1 MGIIIGIIVG
11 LLILLTHLIFAAL
24 MERITVQKGYE
35 NSHAFAL
42 VFFFGIMGCLYVVAL
57 PDQREAQQREDI
69 LTVLLTTT
77 QGDKE

>member
-42 VFFFGIMGCLYVVAL
+42 VLFFGIMGCLYVVAL
-57 PDQREAQQREDI
+57 PDQREEQQREDI